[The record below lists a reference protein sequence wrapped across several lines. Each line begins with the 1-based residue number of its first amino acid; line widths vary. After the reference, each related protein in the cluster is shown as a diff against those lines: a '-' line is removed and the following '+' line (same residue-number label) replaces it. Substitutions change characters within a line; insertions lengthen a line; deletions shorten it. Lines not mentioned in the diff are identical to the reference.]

1 MSRIKDKTSGK
12 EYEGVTF
19 NTLSASI
26 AASSDNTFKGVKF
39 DFVGI
44 DKVPN
49 RVKQGDQAKF
59 LNLNKIATGS
69 GGGIFRDTVKG
80 IVYIPFRKQDFQEM
94 SIGETSFVKETFN
107 TDAYDTISSSFAAQF
122 NNISNDTLITFLT
135 QEFYTG
141 STADGFVG
149 SVTASFDTFTPDG
162 LTSSFSGIDTGDGY
176 DMTLDFSNSNFVTN
190 QLISFPP
197 GGDAHTLR
205 TATFIPIFQHKFV
218 NSGSRLTPAFNNTV
232 NKALITSSL
241 ASINGILGLD
251 ASATGSPSGSNCG
264 IGTIINI
271 NGTNRND
278 GTYSRNLFKGRVGGD
293 ADSGSIAVTN
303 DDLLPSREYII
314 YPAGTRVASG
324 SFRYFADTGNSASL
338 GTSNSRREIIIA
350 TTSSND
356 IRTLFYS
363 EVLTGVS
370 NGPSG
375 SHTGSRFLHGS
386 DIKDLGSP
394 VHSDPLLQTTASV
407 GFYAPLGHTSADGC
421 FEINTA
427 SFDNGGNNL
436 GTIKMMVPRIKSK
449 VTISGT

>member
-1 MSRIKDKTSGK
+1 MSKIKDKTSGK

-26 AASSDNTFKGVKF
+26 AASSDSTFNGVKF
-39 DFVGI
+39 DPIGI

-59 LNLNKIATGS
+59 LDLTKIATGS
-69 GGGIFRDTVKG
+69 GGGIFRDTVNG

-122 NNISNDTLITFLT
+122 NNVSNNTLITFLT

-162 LTSSFSGIDTGDGY
+162 LTSSFSGIDTGNGY
-176 DMTLDFSNSNFVTN
+176 DMTFNFSGSHFVTN
-190 QLISFPP
+190 QLIAFPP
-197 GGDAHTLR
+197 GNSTDTLR
-205 TATFIPIFQHKFV
+205 IATFIPKFQHKFI
-218 NSGSRLTPAFNNTV
+218 NSGSRLTPASNITV

-241 ASINGILGLD
+241 ASVNGVLGLN
-251 ASATGSPSGSNCG
+251 AAAVSPPSGSNCG

-271 NGTNRND
+271 NGTNVNN
-278 GTYSRNLFKGRVGGD
+278 GTYSSNMFKGRVGGD
-293 ADSGSIAVTN
+293 GDSGSLAATN
-303 DDLLPSREYII
+303 DGLLPNREYII
-314 YPAGTRVASG
+314 YPTGTTVASG

-338 GTSNSRREIIIA
+338 GTSNSRREIINA
-350 TTSSND
+350 TTASND
-356 IRTLFYS
+356 IRTLFYA
-363 EVLTGVS
+363 EALTGVS

-375 SHTGSRFLHGS
+375 SHTGSRFLGGS
-386 DIKDLGSP
+386 GLKDLGSP
-394 VHSDPLLQTTASV
+394 VHSDPLLQTTASI
-407 GFYAPLGHTSADGC
+407 GFYAPLGHTAGDGC

-427 SFDNGGNNL
+427 SFDNGGNDL
-436 GTIKMMVPRIKSK
+436 VATEMMVPRIISK
-449 VTISGT
+449 VTISGS

>member
-1 MSRIKDKTSGK
+1 MSKVTDKTSGK
-12 EYEGVTF
+12 SFEQVKYS
-19 NTLSASI
+19 TLSSSI
-26 AASSDNTFKGVKF
+26 AASSNSTFNGRKF
-39 DFVGI
+39 DPIGI
-44 DKVPN
+44 DKIP
-49 RVKQGDQAKF
+49 RRLKDGDQAKF
-59 LNLNKIATGS
+59 VDLTKVATGS
-69 GGGIFRDTVKG
+69 GAGIFRDTVDG
-80 IVYIPFRKQDFQEM
+80 VVYVPFKKKDFQDM
-94 SIGETSFVKETFN
+94 SIGNTSFIKETFN
-107 TDAYDTISSSFAAQF
+107 TDAYNSISASFAAQF
-122 NNISNDTLITFLT
+122 TNVNDNTLLT
-135 QEFYTG
+135 YLVEEFYSG
-141 STADGFVG
+141 STTEGFTG
-149 SVTASFDTFTPDG
+149 PVTASFNTFTPNG

-176 DMTLDFSNSNFVTN
+176 DMTFNFSNSNFVTN

-251 ASATGSPSGSNCG
+251 ASATGSPSGSDCG